1 MNITYVIH
9 RTFHFR
15 HASGIGTSFA
25 IDSDGKQYL
34 ALPVMW

>member
-1 MNITYVIH
+1 MNIAYVIH
-9 RTFHFR
+9 PIFHFR
-15 HASGIGTSFA
+15 YASGIGTSFA